1 MPVKMSSRRLQRG
14 LSIVELMVGVA
25 VGLTIAAAATMMV
38 ASQLADTRRLLVE
51 TQIQQDLRAT
61 ADQIARDL
69 RRAGFWHG
77 AYLGT
82 STGAGAGPIQTN
94 PYRYTSPGDDVV
106 TEEVTYT
113 YAAPTVAE
121 DNAVTDPEWRG
132 FRLRSGVIESQL
144 GAGNWQALTDATTL
158 RVTKFGVTR
167 HAERV
172 ELACALA
179 CSAGPTPCPP
189 QLVVH
194 RLTVDIAGEA
204 VHDAAIRRSVR
215 AEVRLRNDTV
225 VGECRE

>member
-1 MPVKMSSRRLQRG
+1 MPVTRSWRRAQRG

-25 VGLTIAAAATMMV
+25 VGLTIAAAATLMV

-82 STGAGAGPIQTN
+82 STGAGAGAIQAN
-94 PYRYTSPGDDVV
+94 PYRFASPGDDVA
-106 TEEVTYT
+106 TPAITYS

-121 DNAVTDPEWRG
+121 DNAVTDPERRG
-132 FRLRSGVIESQL
+132 FRLRNGVIESQL
-144 GAGNWQALTDATTL
+144 GADNWQALTDGATM
-158 RVTKFGVTR
+158 RVTTFDVTPR
-167 HAERV
+167 TERV
-172 ELACALA
+172 ELACPRA

-189 QLVVH
+189 QLEVH

-215 AEVRLRNDTV
+215 AEVRLRNDV
-225 VGECRE
+225 IVGECRD